1 MKRHSV
7 KLWNP
12 RFTRRIVFLEKL
24 SRSQQWFNATEKVT
38 LQHKLE
44 LWASKDLSLKEA
56 SHHQTCSNRPTD
68 KTRLKWRLIWSRLHL
83 FTLFNW
89 HQCTVKNCL
98 ITTTKPEVLP
108 KIYFPEENHF
118 LARSTVVC
126 NTQHTSICPS
136 IHKKSWCEICL
147 HAPLRLCYDSEA
159 STNWSSR
166 FKSPEF
172 KFRCNLRVVLCS
184 EILPCAVVG
193 HWQH

>member
-1 MKRHSV
+1 MQETQITSLRLQHACSHV
-7 KLWNP
+7 WSGIQWNP

-44 LWASKDLSLKEA
+44 LWASKASSLKEA

-89 HQCTVKNCL
+89 HQYTVKNCL

-108 KIYFPEENHF
+108 RIIFWHVLQLF
-118 LARSTVVC
+118 VIH
-126 NTQHTSICPS
+126 NTHLSVHLHTRNPDV
-136 IHKKSWCEICL
+136 KSSSMLRCDFVMTL
-147 HAPLRLCYDSEA
+147 KRVRMGAPGL
-159 STNWSSR
+159 
-166 FKSPEF
+166 
-172 KFRCNLRVVLCS
+172 NLPNL
-184 EILPCAVVG
+184 I
-193 HWQH
+193 QT